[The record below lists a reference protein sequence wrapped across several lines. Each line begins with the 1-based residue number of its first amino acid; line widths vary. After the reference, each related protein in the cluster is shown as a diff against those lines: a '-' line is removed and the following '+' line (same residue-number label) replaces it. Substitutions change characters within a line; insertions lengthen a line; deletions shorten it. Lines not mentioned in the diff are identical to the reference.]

1 MSMTISQLND
11 KARDAQNARDLLRK
25 QDAAFKA
32 IIQIMEKSSIEKE
45 NLELVRAQLFILSD
59 AQNRAQTELAQY
71 TLLLDDIMRSSQI
84 TWPPACLAE
93 N

>member
-32 IIQIMEKSSIEKE
+32 IIQIMDCIG
-45 NLELVRAQLFILSD
+45 NFICDVYYLYIQS
-59 AQNRAQTELAQY
+59 
-71 TLLLDDIMRSSQI
+71 TLL
-84 TWPPACLAE
+84 T
-93 N
+93 